1 MQFLM
6 NKIVEEHF
14 PHRETVLLRFN
25 KRGIRLLHLKT
36 DVEQISNQTTIAK
49 LREKES

>member
-6 NKIVEEHF
+6 NKIVEEHV

-25 KRGIRLLHLKT
+25 KR
-36 DVEQISNQTTIAK
+36 DSQIARNWSKSTTAK
-49 LREKES
+49 DIFDDGNEG